1 MAWFNLFRN
10 NDKEEG
16 DRKPL
21 YSNNKIILEEDVI
34 FKAGTT
40 VQVALWKKT
49 ETASGKQVDMVS
61 IKIDENDY
69 VGEEKKEDEN
79 IPF

>member
-10 NDKEEG
+10 DDKEEG
-16 DRKPL
+16 DKKPL
-21 YSNNKIILEEDVI
+21 YSNNAITLEEDVT
-34 FKAGTT
+34 FKAGTK

-49 ETASGKQVDMVS
+49 ETNSGKPVDMVS
-61 IKIDENDY
+61 IKIEENDY
-69 VGEEKKEDEN
+69 VSDKKDES